1 MIYIKYIGIE
11 MKLTIPCPKTKTE
24 ILSKYCDPSCPYF
37 KALCSSGKTLFGS
50 VVCSFDEE
58 KEQPKGED

>member
-1 MIYIKYIGIE
+1 MKYIDIE

-24 ILSKYCDPSCPYF
+24 ILSKYCDHSCPYF
-37 KALCSSGKTLFGS
+37 KATSPSGKTLFGS

-58 KEQPKGED
+58 KE